1 MGGTWAD
8 GSTLGFTKSLCKR
21 DLGCFWQPDNQID
34 KIRSNVRQQKKNQSK
49 GCGSGEWCDD
59 NNRQHNMEIDFL
71 STKTSL
77 KIIVIQ

>member
-1 MGGTWAD
+1 MAARSVSPNPYANETWAV
-8 GSTLGFTKSLCKR
+8 S
-21 DLGCFWQPDNQID
+21 DNQITNWQD
-34 KIRSNVRQQKKNQSK
+34 PFQRPATKKNQSK